1 MRAGDNFLGPVWAA
15 VNGPLT
21 PDREQAFQDAAKLVA
36 LHLLCHRAGPDAQ
49 NRLRAD
55 LVSTMRPA
63 DGTAGLV
70 PPGLDAKTR
79 HRSPPPRRRYEAPIS
94 STASAI

>member
-1 MRAGDNFLGPVWAA
+1 MAVAVRAGDKFLGPVWVA
-15 VNGPLT
+15 VKGPLT

-55 LVSTMRPA
+55 LVSTMRRS
-63 DGTAGLV
+63 TAW
-70 PPGLDAKTR
+70 PGLSLPASMRKR
-79 HRSPPPRRRYEAPIS
+79 GAELLHRVGDMQR
-94 STASAI
+94 